1 MSEVVYRRITWR
13 NAVLVA
19 MKWHLSDTPEIPND
33 KLGLEN
39 MEAYKKVCSDLRS
52 VAHLDAARMRSTFSR
67 QKCLSARDLRTKVRT
82 STQFFRP
89 RKDGWTEINRE
100 VCADVI
106 QFCRAIHSWCV
117 KMEGS
122 NNKPSKS
129 RLFTS
134 NVLLQKDELEEVSP
148 MKHKYT
154 KETETGRTL
163 CNLFETDTSFI
174 YRNYICEVL
183 LFLKTFTFV
192 LINVNLLEN
201 KQAFL
206 SISLTAVHG
215 SC

>member
-1 MSEVVYRRITWR
+1 
-13 NAVLVA
+13 
-19 MKWHLSDTPEIPND
+19 
-33 KLGLEN
+33 
-39 MEAYKKVCSDLRS
+39 
-52 VAHLDAARMRSTFSR
+52 
-67 QKCLSARDLRTKVRT
+67 
-82 STQFFRP
+82 
-89 RKDGWTEINRE
+89 
-100 VCADVI
+100 
-106 QFCRAIHSWCV
+106 
-117 KMEGS
+117 MEGS

-148 MKHKYT
+148 MKHKHT
-154 KETETGRTL
+154 NETETGRL
-163 CNLFETDTSFI
+163 CNRFETDTSFI

-206 SISLTAVHG
+206 SISLTAVHV